1 MAIVQISRIT
11 QRKGLSENLPQL
23 AGAEFGWV
31 IDERRLF
38 IGNGT
43 IQEGA
48 PAIGNTEILT
58 EYSDIFAIAGLYTYK
73 GEAGGYT
80 VQTGPTS
87 GDPVKR
93 TLQSVL
99 DETASVKDFG
109 ATGDGDTD
117 DTVAINRALFQMFCR
132 ESNPQVRR
140 SLFFPAGVYR
150 VTNTI
155 NIPPFAKLYG
165 EGGDSSVIFL
175 NAATDSTF
183 GPYVARTADSLQQ
196 TGVNIGNNG
205 ASPPQNIEIYNMG
218 FQSDEEIDLV
228 LIENAEQI
236 TFQDVSFIGPFSQSF
251 IENNPGDVTTADIAC
266 VRFASTVSYIT
277 NTVTF
282 DSCHYTGMTYA
293 FEADQNIQGITV
305 QNSKFNIL
313 YQGVLIGTNTDPG
326 DTGPVGFRV
335 LHNLFDNIAQ
345 EGIIIGSSTNS
356 VALNQ
361 TGYNIFLDVAT
372 NFQGGNQ
379 TPTSPIIDFR
389 TNNNVSLGDMFE
401 RDEMFNA
408 IDPRIKLNN
417 KKVFAL
423 DNGERYKFGTYTRN
437 AGDQVYLDLQG
448 APDTIITIQT
458 TEAQA
463 FTMQYRFKDDLN
475 LTNRFGTLEVVSQDG
490 DDSAGTLSYTDDYTE
505 NNPTGLVLSVIQSG
519 TNIYIRYTLGG
530 VASGGTLKYSI
541 SYLG

>member
-205 ASPPQNIEIYNMG
+205 ASPPQNVEIYNMG
-218 FQSDEEIDLV
+218 FQSNEEIDLV
-228 LIENAEQI
+228 LVENAEQI
-236 TFQDVSFIGPFSQSF
+236 TFQDVSFNGPFSQSF

-345 EGIIIGSSTNS
+345 EGIIIGSPTNS
-356 VALNQ
+356 VGLNQ

-401 RDEMFNA
+401 RDETFNA
-408 IDPRIKLNN
+408 IDPRIKINN

-437 AGDQVYLDLQG
+437 AGDQVYLDLETT
-448 APDTIITIQT
+448 PTTVITIKT
-458 TEAQA
+458 IEAQA

-519 TNIYIRYTLGG
+519 TNIYIQYTLGG

>member
-165 EGGDSSVIFL
+165 EGGASSVIFL

-218 FQSDEEIDLV
+218 FQSDEDIDLV

-236 TFQDVSFIGPFSQSF
+236 TFQDVSFIGPFSQSY

-345 EGIIIGSSTNS
+345 EGIIIGSPTNS
-356 VALNQ
+356 VGLNQ

-401 RDEMFNA
+401 RDETFNA
-408 IDPRIKLNN
+408 IDPRIKINN

-437 AGDQVYLDLQG
+437 AGDQVYLDLETT
-448 APDTIITIQT
+448 PTTVITIKT

-519 TNIYIRYTLGG
+519 TNIYIQYTLGG

>member
-150 VTNTI
+150 VTDTI

-205 ASPPQNIEIYNMG
+205 ASPPQNVEIYNMG
-218 FQSDEEIDLV
+218 FQSNEEIDLV
-228 LIENAEQI
+228 LVENAEQI
-236 TFQDVSFIGPFSQSF
+236 TFQDVSFNGPFSQSF

-345 EGIIIGSSTNS
+345 EGIIIGSPTNS
-356 VALNQ
+356 VGLNQ

-379 TPTSPIIDFR
+379 TPTAPIIDFQ

-401 RDEMFNA
+401 RDETFNA
-408 IDPRIKLNN
+408 IDPRIKINN

-437 AGDQVYLDLQG
+437 AGDQVYLDLETT
-448 APDTIITIQT
+448 PTTVITIKT
-458 TEAQA
+458 IEAQA

-505 NNPTGLVLSVIQSG
+505 NNPTNLVLSVIQSG
-519 TNIYIRYTLGG
+519 TNIYIQYTLGDRKS
-530 VASGGTLKYSI
+530 VV
-541 SYLG
+541 

>member
-205 ASPPQNIEIYNMG
+205 ASPPQNVEIYNMG
-218 FQSDEEIDLV
+218 FQSNEEIDLV
-228 LIENAEQI
+228 LVENAEQI
-236 TFQDVSFIGPFSQSF
+236 TFQDVSFNGPFSQSF

-345 EGIIIGSSTNS
+345 EGIIIGSPTNS
-356 VALNQ
+356 VGLNQ

-401 RDEMFNA
+401 RDETFNA
-408 IDPRIKLNN
+408 IDPRIKINN

-437 AGDQVYLDLQG
+437 AGDQVYLDLETT
-448 APDTIITIQT
+448 PTTVITIKT

-519 TNIYIRYTLGG
+519 TNIYIQYTLGG

>member
-11 QRKGLSENLPQL
+11 QRKGLSENIPQL

-31 IDERRLF
+31 IDQRRLF

-43 IQEGA
+43 IQDGA

-58 EYSDIFAIAGLYTYK
+58 QYSDIFAIAGLYTYK

-117 DTVAINRALFQMFCR
+117 DTDAINRALFQMFCR
-132 ESNPQVRR
+132 ENNPQVRR

-150 VTNTI
+150 VTDSI
-155 NIPPFAKLYG
+155 KIPPFCKLYG
-165 EGGDSSVIFL
+165 EGQDSSVIFL

-205 ASPPQNIEIYNMG
+205 AARPQNVEIYDMG
-218 FQSDEEIDLV
+218 FQTDEQIDIFLV
-228 LIENAEQI
+228 EDAEQV
-236 TFQDVSFIGPFSQSF
+236 TFYDCGFIGPFNQTY
-251 IENNPGDVTTADIAC
+251 IANNPGLVTTADIAC
-266 VRFASTVSYIT
+266 VRFNSTVSLIT
-277 NTVTF
+277 NNITF
-282 DSCHYTGMTYA
+282 DSCHFQGMSYA
-293 FEADQNIQGITV
+293 FDANEQIQGITV
-305 QNSKFNIL
+305 QNSKFDIL
-313 YQGVLIGTNTDPG
+313 YQGIKLGTGTPVAG
-326 DTGPVGFRV
+326 GPVGFRV
-335 LHNLFDNIAQ
+335 MHNLFDNISQ
-345 EGIIIGSSTNS
+345 EGIIIGDIEN
-356 VALNQ
+356 NM

-372 NFQGGNQ
+372 DFQSGNF
-379 TPTSPIIDFR
+379 TPVAPIININGD
-389 TNNNVSLGDMFE
+389 NNVSLGDMFE
-401 RDEMFNA
+401 RDEQFNL
-408 IDPRIKLNN
+408 IQPRIEINS

-423 DNGERYKFGTYTRN
+423 DKGERYKFGTYAQN
-437 AGDQVYLDLQG
+437 AGAEVYLDLEST
-448 APDTIITIQT
+448 ATTVITIDT
-458 TEAQA
+458 AQAEA
-463 FTMQYRFKDDLN
+463 FTMQYKFKDDLN
-475 LTNRFGTLEVVSQDG
+475 LTTRYGTLQVVAQDG
-490 DDSAGTLSYTDDYTE
+490 DDSSATLTYTDDYSE
-505 NNPTGLVLSVIQSG
+505 NNPTGLVLSAVQSG
-519 TNIYIRYTLGG
+519 TNINIQYTLGG
-530 VASGGTLKYSI
+530 VADGGTLKYSI

>member
-205 ASPPQNIEIYNMG
+205 ASPPQNVEIYNMG
-218 FQSDEEIDLV
+218 FQSNEEIDLV
-228 LIENAEQI
+228 LVENAEQI
-236 TFQDVSFIGPFSQSF
+236 TFQDVSFNGPFSQSF

-345 EGIIIGSSTNS
+345 EGIIIGSPTNS
-356 VALNQ
+356 VGLNQ

-401 RDEMFNA
+401 RDETFNA
-408 IDPRIKLNN
+408 IDPRIKINN

-437 AGDQVYLDLQG
+437 AGDQVYLDLETT
-448 APDTIITIQT
+448 PTTVITIKT
-458 TEAQA
+458 IEAQA
-463 FTMQYRFKDDLN
+463 LTMQYRFKDDLN

-519 TNIYIRYTLGG
+519 TNIYIQYTLGG

>member
-150 VTNTI
+150 VTDTI

-183 GPYVARTADSLQQ
+183 GPYVARTAVSLQQ

-205 ASPPQNIEIYNMG
+205 ASPPQNVEIYNMG
-218 FQSDEEIDLV
+218 FQSNEEIDLV
-228 LIENAEQI
+228 LVENAEQI
-236 TFQDVSFIGPFSQSF
+236 TFQDVSFNGPFSQSF

-345 EGIIIGSSTNS
+345 EGIIIGSPTNS
-356 VALNQ
+356 VGLNQ

-401 RDEMFNA
+401 RDETFNA
-408 IDPRIKLNN
+408 IDPRIKINN

-437 AGDQVYLDLQG
+437 AGDQVYLDLETT
-448 APDTIITIQT
+448 PTTVITIKT
-458 TEAQA
+458 IEAQA

-519 TNIYIRYTLGG
+519 TNIYIQYTLGG